1 MRAPRPLATVIGL
14 LLLGSVSGCYLFQP
28 RNPQP
33 PSQGGVAMDY
43 SAPDS
48 SLATMARAIEARAG
62 GNSLS
67 AYLGALAD
75 SIVNGDRQGFLAFF
89 DPAAVVVWENSSGRV
104 PPAAGDL
111 KLENQ
116 LFGSLPTLSPNPY
129 LFSWLNDVDHPHDE
143 VLGPNTML
151 LHRQYLLVAVPDGAV
166 KDDTLAIGYA
176 DLTFI
181 RAATGDKWVIARW
194 QDRVDPDVGPNPP
207 KNKHSFSA
215 LRLGR
220 I

>member
-43 SAPDS
+43 SEPDS

-75 SIVNGDRQGFLAFF
+75 SVVNGDSQGFLDFF
-89 DPAAVVVWENSSGRV
+89 DPAAVAVWGRTP
-104 PPAAGDL
+104 PPAGDI

-116 LFGSLPTLSPNPY
+116 LFGYLPQLSSNPY
-129 LFSWLNDVDHPHDE
+129 LFAWLTDVDHPHDE
-143 VLGPNTML
+143 TPSPNVQV
-151 LHRQYLLVAVPDGAV
+151 LHRQYLLLAASAPP
-166 KDDTLAIGYA
+166 DTLAIGYA

-181 RAATGDKWVIARW
+181 LSASGDKWVIARW
-194 QDRVDPDVGPNPP
+194 QDRVDPNVGPNPP
-207 KNKHSFSA
+207 KGNKQSFSA

-220 I
+220 S